1 MSRNDYLMDDAR
13 ALLSKAER
21 NPAVLNYRT
30 TLPLSPIWRDNE
42 RSKLRFLKDLSS
54 FDAIAQLQTIL
65 FVHSPSAHDARLAV
79 EWNLRRLGLLR
90 PDTADSAFDLYE
102 ASEFAPAESVVRIGK
117 RRYWHDDFRHIGAA
131 FRMMHACD
139 YTSLDRIVELGAGAG
154 NLARFLKLYHHKD
167 AQYIIIDLPDTLVF
181 SMMYLRLN
189 FPDAKWL
196 FVTEGMEIPETGY
209 DFIFIPVGLESVLH
223 GKKIDAFINTASL
236 GEMRIETVKY
246 WFDFVQEKT
255 DTRYIFSVNRFLN
268 LITPGPLSWRFEEN
282 TSALQFDKKW
292 DIIDFEL
299 VPDFLRCPWQNRH
312 ARQCL
317 IFGKHREVDKAFDP
331 ALITDASTG
340 SWNTPGNEMTIYD
353 PPFNHDFT
361 MTGPLFAYWEAHRLN
376 PCPETKAAFT
386 HFLAHLRGN
395 TDKRFEE
402 EPHLS

>member
-13 ALLSKAER
+13 SLLSKAER

-65 FVHSPSAHDARLAV
+65 FVHSPSPHDARLAV
-79 EWNLRRLGLLR
+79 EWFLKIRQNRFN
-90 PDTADSAFDLYE
+90 PE
-102 ASEFAPAESVVRIGK
+102 ASEFAPADSVVRMGEK
-117 RRYWHDDFRHIGAA
+117 KYWHDDFRHFSTMERIGKAIGA
-131 FRMMHACD
+131 
-139 YTSLDRIVELGAGAG
+139 YPELNLPRIVELGAGAG
-154 NLARFLKLYHHKD
+154 NLARFIYMLNPHT
-167 AQYIIIDLPDTLVF
+167 QYIIIDLPDTLVF

-196 FVTEGMEIPETGY
+196 FVTEGMEIPDTGY

-317 IFGKHREVDKAFDP
+317 IFGKRREVDKAFDP

-376 PCPETKAAFT
+376 PCPETKAHFT

-402 EPHLS
+402 EPHLL